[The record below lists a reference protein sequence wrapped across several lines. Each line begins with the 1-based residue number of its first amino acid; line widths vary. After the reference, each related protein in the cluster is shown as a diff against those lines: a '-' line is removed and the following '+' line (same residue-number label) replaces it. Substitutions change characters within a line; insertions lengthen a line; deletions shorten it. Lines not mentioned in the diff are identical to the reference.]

1 MIKILSSLLTFF
13 SIAGVLPSQM
23 EYNDFQS
30 LAIGKSVDKEEV
42 TDKPFFFEN
51 HQPYV
56 ILNAIFQNPITLKSE
71 SFLINTSKNQTY
83 SSKYQQVKTS
93 FFATILSTGFPPAF
107 LQKETIA
114 SKNIFPLTVSCGCSQ
129 PSIRAPNRG

>member
-42 TDKPFFFEN
+42 ADKPFFFEN
-51 HQPYV
+51 HQPYA
-56 ILNAIFQNPITLKSE
+56 LLSAIFQNPITLDNFSA
-71 SFLINTSKNQTY
+71 N
-83 SSKYQQVKTS
+83 SSTCQNYTTEYQQVKTP
-93 FFATILSTGFPPAF
+93 FFTTILSVDFSPF
-107 LQKETIA
+107 SLQKETIT
-114 SKNIFPLTVSCGCSQ
+114 SKNIFPLTVSCCCSQ